1 MKSRLI
7 RIHVEDY
14 DEINKIYLKNGRRI
28 PRTTIVKTM
37 IQQYKLINK
46 KTPKL
51 IVNYWPLSKKK
62 VKIY

>member
-7 RIHVEDY
+7 RIRIEDY
-14 DEINKIYLKNGRRI
+14 NEINKIYLKNNRKV
-28 PRTTIVKTM
+28 PKVAIVNIM
-37 IQQYKLINK
+37 VNQYKTINK

-51 IVNYWPLSKKK
+51 VINYWPLSTRK